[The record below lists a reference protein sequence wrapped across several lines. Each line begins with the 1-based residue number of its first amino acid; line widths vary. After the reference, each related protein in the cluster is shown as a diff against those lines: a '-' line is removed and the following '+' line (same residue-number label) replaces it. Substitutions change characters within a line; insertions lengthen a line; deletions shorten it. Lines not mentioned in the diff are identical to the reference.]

1 MGSNPIF
8 STKVI
13 VNEVILM
20 EYNKI
25 IKEIYAEVSSAK
37 KEGRVADYIP
47 ELSVIDPDK
56 FGVTLITSDGKIH
69 SAGDSDERFSIQS
82 ISKVFTLSMAF
93 SLLGDKIWDRI
104 GVEPSGS
111 PFNSIVQLEYEKGK
125 PRNPFINAG
134 ALVVCDIL
142 FSKRADPKNEILGF
156 VRKLAGCGSINYNLK
171 IAESERASGYRNAAL
186 INMMRSYGNIKNPVE
201 KVLDLYYTVCS
212 IELTCT
218 ELAKAFLHY
227 TNTRKDFHIC
237 GYTLTRS
244 QIKRINALMLCCGL
258 YDESGEFAFEV
269 GLPGKS
275 GVGGGI
281 AAINPDHYAVAVWS
295 PLINTKGNSVAG
307 MKFLERLTTVTED
320 SIF

>member
-1 MGSNPIF
+1 MDYS
-8 STKVI
+8 
-13 VNEVILM
+13 
-20 EYNKI
+20 KI
-25 IKEIYAEVSSAK
+25 IKEIYAEIYAEK
-37 KEGRVADYIP
+37 KEGKVADYIP
-47 ELSVIDPDK
+47 ELSIVDPDK

-171 IAESERASGYRNAAL
+171 IAESERTSGYRNAAL

-227 TNTRKDFHIC
+227 TNTRKEFNLC

-281 AAINPDHYAVAVWS
+281 AAVNPDHYSVAVWS
-295 PLINTKGNSVAG
+295 PLINVKGNSVAG
-307 MKFLERLTTVTED
+307 MKFLERLTTVTDD

>member
-1 MGSNPIF
+1 MDYG
-8 STKVI
+8 KV
-13 VNEVILM
+13 
-20 EYNKI
+20 
-25 IKEIYAEVSSAK
+25 IKEIYAEISDVK
-37 KEGRVADYIP
+37 KEGKVADYIP
-47 ELSVIDPDK
+47 ELSVVDPDK
-56 FGVTLITSDGKIH
+56 FGITLITSEGRIH

-93 SLLGDKIWDRI
+93 SLLGDKIWDRT

-156 VRKLAGCGSINYNLK
+156 VRKLAGCGSINYNMK
-171 IAESERASGYRNAAL
+171 VAESERSAGYRNAAL

-227 TNTRKDFHIC
+227 TNIRKDFDIC

-244 QIKRINALMLCCGL
+244 QIRRINALMLCCGL

-281 AAINPDHYAVAVWS
+281 AAVNPDHYSVAVWS
-295 PLINTKGNSVAG
+295 PLINEKGNSVAG
-307 MKFLERLTTVTED
+307 MKFLERLTTITDD